1 MSNFYHCLI
10 LVLLASIPVTSYAMK
25 PPKSGN
31 VVISLKNGQPCFS
44 YPQDKE
50 ILKKKTYA
58 FGYLD
63 VLDDHHRGGWE
74 IGLSDPFRKGLL
86 DPNTPAT
93 CIKYGVPNP
102 GMNATRTAEPL
113 RFDTPYQVRL
123 DVLTSWE
130 KEGQNECNYVSDFC
144 LTHNTKGETI
154 LVGAEWDDKAGAM
167 KCLKPGES
175 KRGFWQKLFGK

>member
-1 MSNFYHCLI
+1 
-10 LVLLASIPVTSYAMK
+10 MK

-31 VVISLKNGQPCFS
+31 VVITMQNGQPCFS
-44 YPQDKE
+44 YPRDKE

-63 VLDDHHRGGWE
+63 VTKSGSERGEGWE

-102 GMNATRTAEPL
+102 GMKVTQPAEPL
-113 RFDTPYQVRL
+113 YFDTPYQVRL

-130 KEGQNECNYVSDFC
+130 KEGQNECNYASNFC
-144 LTHNTKGETI
+144 LSRNTKGETI
-154 LVGAEWDDKAGAM
+154 LVGADWDDKAGAM

-175 KRGFWQKLFGK
+175 PKRNFWQKLFGK